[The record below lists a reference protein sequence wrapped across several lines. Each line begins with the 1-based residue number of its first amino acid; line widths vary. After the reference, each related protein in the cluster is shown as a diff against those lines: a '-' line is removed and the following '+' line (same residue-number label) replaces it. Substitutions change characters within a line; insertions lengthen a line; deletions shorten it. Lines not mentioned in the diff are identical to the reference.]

1 MDISSYVLLSHERAL
16 RRRLDVAA
24 NNMANMST
32 TGFKREQ
39 PVFREYVERG
49 AEASVEAA
57 KNTSFVLDHGV
68 VHDTAAGSFEPT
80 GNALDVM
87 IEGPGYLPVETPEGP
102 AYTRAGNLKVLE
114 SGDLATAGGQRV
126 LGEGGQPINVPPE
139 QAGRLAVS
147 ADGTITGPEGPI
159 GRIAVTVFDDERA
172 LDPRGDGMM
181 TGEGGRA
188 LAAADTK
195 LRSGGIE
202 KSNVQPIVETNSMVE
217 ILRAYQTSMR
227 MSENLAEMRK
237 SAIDKLGRVN

>member
-1 MDISSYVLLSHERAL
+1 MAVGQWRAFSRATLGSNAVPGALAASLGIARLL
-16 RRRLDVAA
+16 
-24 NNMANMST
+24 
-32 TGFKREQ
+32 
-39 PVFREYVERG
+39 
-49 AEASVEAA
+49 
-57 KNTSFVLDHGV
+57 
-68 VHDTAAGSFEPT
+68 
-80 GNALDVM
+80 
-87 IEGPGYLPVETPEGP
+87 
-102 AYTRAGNLKVLE
+102 
-114 SGDLATAGGQRV
+114 
-126 LGEGGQPINVPPE
+126 LGEGGAPINVPPE
-139 QAGRLAVS
+139 QAGRFAIT
-147 ADGTITGPEGPI
+147 ADGTVTGPDGPI

-227 MSENLAEMRK
+227 MSENLADMRK